1 MIPMNVK
8 SLLYRVK
15 REMREVQIKQ
25 MQIAQIRSSLLP
37 SGIRYDVDKVQTSP
51 SDPMIRVM
59 ARIDEMEREIAGDF
73 EQMQADF
80 SDARK
85 MIESLEDS
93 RERSVLTLYFLTPGV
108 ERMDDVS
115 WMISYS
121 RSRTYEIYN
130 NAINHLS
137 EMKVRTESD
146 TQT

>member
-1 MIPMNVK
+1 MNVK

-108 ERMDDVS
+108 ERMDDVAE
-115 WMISYS
+115 MMCYS
-121 RSRTYEIYN
+121 PRQVYRIYED
-130 NAINHLS
+130 AINHVS
-137 EMKVRTESD
+137 ECQSSP
-146 TQT
+146 

>member
-1 MIPMNVK
+1 MNVK
-8 SLLYRVK
+8 SFLYRVK

-115 WMISYS
+115 CMISYS

>member
-1 MIPMNVK
+1 MNVK

-115 WMISYS
+115 CMISYS